1 VFVVVDVVVGFIVV
15 ADSVVA
21 VVVVDAVVVLVV
33 VVVVIA
39 DGVVVGV
46 VVVMFARF
54 SFGDWF
60 GLARSTLGGRFG
72 VDEMKV
78 GPSCVKN
85 WYNWFINQLVHL
97 QRVVKVK
104 VEVEVEV
111 LGLPLK

>member
-1 VFVVVDVVVGFIVV
+1 MFVVVEVVVDFIVV

-21 VVVVDAVVVLVV
+21 VVVVDAVVVFVV

-39 DGVVVGV
+39 DVVV

-78 GPSCVKN
+78 GPS
-85 WYNWFINQLVHL
+85 
-97 QRVVKVK
+97 
-104 VEVEVEV
+104 
-111 LGLPLK
+111 